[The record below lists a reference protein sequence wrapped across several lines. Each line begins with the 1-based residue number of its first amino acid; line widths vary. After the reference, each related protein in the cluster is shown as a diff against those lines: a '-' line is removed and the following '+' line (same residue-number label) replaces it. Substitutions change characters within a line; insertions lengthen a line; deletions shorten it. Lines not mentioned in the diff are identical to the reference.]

1 MIQNTLGQAF
11 ARVNIYLKLAKI
23 EFDFFKPQCKN
34 QALNYEMGQGIR
46 AIEKAVNQSKHILG
60 KQAMDAMD
68 NQLDEDRL
76 MSISRI
82 IQLLSHLDKDMLEH
96 IESEFEKSI
105 TPQLEK
111 SL

>member
-76 MSISRI
+76 LCISRI
-82 IQLLSHLDKDMLEH
+82 NQILSHCDLKTLEH
-96 IESEFEKSI
+96 IENEFENAVMPVTVK
-105 TPQLEK
+105 
-111 SL
+111 